1 MQYSIHK
8 NKKKSRNYKF
18 TQIFAALDDLKI
30 HLVGLRKKKYAASH
44 SRMAASRIL
53 QLKLERQF
61 TFVKGFTVT
70 KTF

>member
-1 MQYSIHK
+1 MAHK
-8 NKKKSRNYKF
+8 NKKKSRNYNF
-18 TQIFAALDDLKI
+18 TQIFAALDDLKNAF
-30 HLVGLRKKKYAASH
+30 GRPKKKKYAASH